1 MGNYEIGVDIGG
13 TFTDVI
19 LINPSGSVHSHK
31 LLSTPDN
38 FSNAM
43 IKGIE
48 QICARA
54 NIEPSSITKI
64 VHGTTVVTNACIERG
79 QSWPPDNPRLSRYFG
94 NRARKIT
101 RCFGSLLGKTSSP
114 GSPEFKA

>member
-19 LINPSGSVHSHK
+19 LIDPSGSVHSHK

-43 IKGIE
+43 IKG
-48 QICARA
+48 
-54 NIEPSSITKI
+54 
-64 VHGTTVVTNACIERG
+64 
-79 QSWPPDNPRLSRYFG
+79 LSL
-94 NRARKIT
+94 IHI
-101 RCFGSLLGKTSSP
+101 
-114 GSPEFKA
+114 

>member
-19 LINPSGSVHSHK
+19 LIDPSGKVNSHK

-54 NIEPSSITKI
+54 NI
-64 VHGTTVVTNACIERG
+64 
-79 QSWPPDNPRLSRYFG
+79 
-94 NRARKIT
+94 
-101 RCFGSLLGKTSSP
+101 
-114 GSPEFKA
+114 

>member
-19 LINPSGSVHSHK
+19 LIDPSGRVNSHK

-64 VHGTTVVTNACIERG
+64 VHGTTVVTNACIEMKG
-79 QSWPPDNPRLSRYFG
+79 AKVGLLTTQGLSL
-94 NRARKIT
+94 IHI
-101 RCFGSLLGKTSSP
+101 
-114 GSPEFKA
+114 